1 MSNNNVIR
9 LNFAKQNNAEE
20 IKETKYN
27 YTKAPV
33 SNPIYKTLLSFHHT
47 NIGEKLSVKD
57 ILR

>member
-9 LNFAKQNNAEE
+9 LNFAKQNTEDK
-20 IKETKYN
+20 KETR
-27 YTKAPV
+27 YTQAPV

-47 NIGEKLSVKD
+47 NIGEKLSVQD